1 MLNKVRAIAK
11 NKGQGIVEY
20 ALILAFVVGIGMM
33 LNGAD
38 LGGAVEG
45 VFNKV
50 SVALLGKTDWGHMD
64 TGGFNDS
71 NSAERLSA
79 DQQALLNLANYF
91 MGKTK
96 GEIKDLLKNNPDHPE
111 GYSADMKW
119 GANGEQV
126 LLGWFSKDEENG
138 GTYFVTS
145 RANGSGYEYAAL
157 NASEAQ
163 NIFIWM
169 QGDNGSSYDATNKY
183 LVSDYALS
191 QGWTGEP
198 GNNQGNG
205 LKMRLEYDNNSE
217 NLNKK
222 VIGVKLAIDPMSQSV
237 ANGSSGLEVQIHN
250 GVTTFKDT
258 GSKENKG
265 MSNSF

>member
-1 MLNKVRAIAK
+1 MAKIRGCLNK
-11 NKGQGIVEY
+11 KGQGIVEY
-20 ALILAFVVGIGMM
+20 ALLLAFIVGIVMM
-33 LNGAD
+33 LNGSN
-38 LGGAVEG
+38 LGGAVEF

-50 SVALLGKTDWGHMD
+50 SGVLVGKTDWGHMD
-64 TGGFNDS
+64 ISEFNDS

-96 GEIKDLLKNNPDHPE
+96 GEIKDMLKNDPNHPE
-111 GYSADMKW
+111 GYSADMAW
-119 GANGEQV
+119 GGNGEQV

-145 RANGSGYEYAAL
+145 RAKGSGYEYGAL

-163 NIFIWM
+163 NIFSWM
-169 QGDNGSSYDATNKY
+169 QGDDSSSYDATNKY

-205 LKMRLEYDNNSE
+205 LKMRLEYDNNSV
-217 NLNKK
+217 NVNKK
-222 VIGVKLAIDPMSQSV
+222 VIGVKLAVDPMSQS
-237 ANGSSGLEVQIHN
+237 AAMGSSGLEVQIHN

-258 GSKENKG
+258 GSKANSG